1 MSSVSTLSLRAKEGI
16 KFVGPFGNLAQVV
29 LRMDSHSFNRYLF
42 SICYV
47 LDPEISEEKETNTVP
62 ALMGHTAYWM
72 VRSSEEEETADE

>member
-16 KFVGPFGNLAQVV
+16 KFVGPSSNLAQVV

-47 LDPEISEEKETNTVP
+47 MGPDISEEKETNTMP
-62 ALMGHTAYWM
+62 ALMEHTAYW
-72 VRSSEEEETADE
+72 VVWSSEEEKTADE

>member
-1 MSSVSTLSLRAKEGI
+1 MGPSS
-16 KFVGPFGNLAQVV
+16 NLAQVV

-47 LDPEISEEKETNTVP
+47 LGPEISEEKETNTVP
-62 ALMGHTAYWM
+62 ALIGHTAYWV